1 MVALYKTGTLTAGK
15 PVMTDLEVAEGFD
28 RAQVLSLVAAVEA
41 QSEHPVAAAIVAAA
55 EAEGLVLDAVGG
67 FEAIPGFDVN
77 ATVDG
82 LRIAVGADRHTAQLG
97 IDVQAFAKA
106 RAVG

>member
-15 PVMTDLEVAEGFD
+15 PVMTDLEVAEVD

-82 LRIAVGADRHTAQLG
+82 LRIAVGADRHMAQLG